1 MKTIV
6 VSIIAILVLHTTGL
20 MAQQFASLAGT
31 FSNENL
37 TIHLNGENGNYTGK
51 ILMNDMTFPVAI
63 QSPDGKSI
71 QGSYSYQGSNFP
83 IYRALAGNNMNL
95 IIDGFSFTLQ
105 RQTSAPV
112 ASQPVTQTASASS
125 APKQKA
131 NSDEVGDPY
140 FGFKFVPP
148 SGWIAQKTDVGYVL
162 GSNSEQG
169 IILIIPHQY
178 QNLDAMKSAAAE
190 GLADENGTQLQMKGS
205 AKPFG
210 VNGIEVSFEGLV
222 QWQQAKAHA
231 IGLLSAF
238 GGGVTIIVATESAS
252 FGQIYEN
259 HARLI
264 AKSVKFFKPET
275 PSVVNEW
282 KQKLSNCRLTY
293 LWSYYS
299 GGGTDGSYVGG
310 SQKTVIDL
318 CAKGKFRYFDDSQV
332 AADGGGASGYS
343 GGSDNGD
350 GVWEISNQGREPVL
364 RLKFHN
370 GKVLEYILSLQDSKT
385 FLNDKRFF
393 RTYSDDQN
401 ADYRPQCW

>member
-6 VSIIAILVLHTTGL
+6 LSTIAVLLINVTGL
-20 MAQQFASLAGT
+20 MPQQFGSVAGT

-37 TIHLNGENGNYTGK
+37 TIYLNGENGNYTGK
-51 ILMNDMTFPVAI
+51 IIMNEMTFPVAI
-63 QSPDGKSI
+63 QCPDGKSI
-71 QGSYSYQGSNFP
+71 QGSYSYQGANFP
-83 IYRALAGNNMNL
+83 IYGTLAGNTMNL
-95 IIDGFSFTLQ
+95 INDGFRFALQ
-105 RQTSAPV
+105 RQTSLPAATQPV
-112 ASQPVTQTASASS
+112 AQTSSVSS
-125 APKQKA
+125 APNQKLT
-131 NSDEVGDPY
+131 SEEVGDPY

-148 SGWIAQKTDVGYVL
+148 SGWIAQKTDAGYVL

-169 IILIIPHQY
+169 IILIIPHHY
-178 QNLDAMKSAAAE
+178 QNLDAMKSAAEE

-205 AKPFG
+205 AQQFG
-210 VNGIEVSFEGLV
+210 DSGIEVNFEGLV

-231 IGLLSAF
+231 IGMLSPS
-238 GGGVTIIVATESAS
+238 GGGVTIIVATESAR

-259 HARLI
+259 YARSI

-275 PSVVNEW
+275 PSAVNEW
-282 KQKLSNCRLTY
+282 RQKLNNSRLTY

-318 CAKGKFRYFDDSQV
+318 CAKGNFRFFDDSQV

-343 GGSDNGD
+343 GGSSNGD
-350 GVWEISNQGREPVL
+350 GTWEISSQGQSPLL

-370 GKVLEYILSLQDSKT
+370 GKVFEYVLTIQDGKT
-385 FLNDKRFF
+385 YLNDKRFF
-393 RTYSDDQN
+393 RTYSDDDN
-401 ADYRPQCW
+401 AEYRPQCW